1 MQKIPHLTSSLRN
14 FQINHANILFPK
26 GFHGLLRMNAA
37 DSSTDILK
45 AEG

>member
-1 MQKIPHLTSSLRN
+1 MQKTPYKTSFLRN
-14 FQINHANILFPK
+14 FQINHANILFPN

-37 DSSTDILK
+37 DSSTDRLK